1 MYNNIKM
8 FVMLILLLLMTVTP
22 LVTLLSQESGY
33 FEDLE
38 VVGFEEPYTKLIV
51 LYYGTEMP
59 IIVDENTLLKG
70 ADKKKIPADKIAGGT
85 VITKLEYELVGS
97 DYKAKEVLTNISSD
111 GSMKI
116 EGLYEGMEEDIVVI
130 DGYKVKLMP
139 GVKPVGK
146 KGWGSKKCDCKGL
159 VVPNFQTPLTPPGSF
174 FVTISGKMKGDGII
188 YAEEVELCRN
198 TFGKPERELLSSVN
212 GNLTDGTSALSNIPS
227 ELASVNMS
235 LYNGEIKVGQYSY
248 KLTDDIE
255 LQGYVNKVGY
265 RVLPSRLKKKQAE
278 QGPVYYRFYVI
289 DDPVPNAFAFP
300 NGMIF
305 VHTGLLEIMENEAQ
319 LAAVLGHEIAHVTH
333 EHGRERYETNK
344 LVGAVGDLAGTLVGE
359 SLQDKLATLAP
370 DASPDVVNSMVQ
382 LSSAISPAAISNV
395 VKRQPKMEAQADRVG
410 LHYASEAGY
419 DIREA
424 ARFWDKM
431 ASLTGDQSFQS
442 KITNDLLGSLKSA
455 RLDFSNGNLTA
466 QLSGVGGDLLAKQ
479 ILDTIYTS
487 HPKAKSRSRNI
498 SKLVGTVYQND
509 DVDRLRVREKEYRE
523 AVGL

>member
-1 MYNNIKM
+1 MYKNVERLLISM
-8 FVMLILLLLMTVTP
+8 LMLGVMTIPQAT
-22 LVTLLSQESGY
+22 LVGQESGF

-38 VVGFEEPYTKLIV
+38 VVSFDKPFTKLTV
-51 LYYGTEMP
+51 LYYGTELP
-59 IIVDENTLLKG
+59 IIVDEDTKIKG
-70 ADKKKIPADKIAGGT
+70 ADKKKMPAEKVVEGT
-85 VITKLEYELVGS
+85 IIERLDYELAGS
-97 DYKAKEVLTNISSD
+97 QYKATEVQTNVSSD

-116 EGLYEGMEEDIVVI
+116 EGLYEGMEGDIVVI
-130 DGYKVKLMP
+130 DGYKVKLAP
-139 GVKPVGK
+139 GVKPEGK
-146 KGWGSKKCDCKGL
+146 KGFGSKKCACKGL
-159 VVPNFQTPLTPPGSF
+159 VVPDFKTPLTPPGSF
-174 FVTISGKMKGDGII
+174 FVTINGKMKDDGII
-188 YAEEVELCRN
+188 YAEEAELCRN
-198 TFGKPERELLSSVN
+198 TFGNAERELLNSVN
-212 GNLTDGTSALSNIPS
+212 GNLTDGTSALANIPS

-319 LAAVLGHEIAHVTH
+319 LAVVLGHEIAHVTH
-333 EHGRERYETNK
+333 EHGRERYETNT
-344 LVGAVGDLAGTLVGE
+344 LVGAVGELAGSFMGE
-359 SLQDKLATLAP
+359 SLQDKFATFAP
-370 DASPDVVNSMVQ
+370 NASSEVVNSMVQ
-382 LSSAISPAAISNV
+382 LSGAITPAAISNV

-410 LHYASEAGY
+410 LHYAAEAGY

-424 ARFWDKM
+424 TRFWDKM
-431 ASLTGDQSFQS
+431 ASLAGDQSFQS
-442 KITNDLLGSLKSA
+442 KITNDLLGSLASA
-455 RLDFSNGNLTA
+455 RLDFSNGDLTA

-498 SKLVGTVYQND
+498 NKLVGTVYQND
-509 DVDRLRVREKEYRE
+509 DFDRLRVREEEYRE
-523 AVGL
+523 AVGF

>member
-1 MYNNIKM
+1 MRTRSKRNFTPVTIV
-8 FVMLILLLLMTVTP
+8 FILAVSFSA
-22 LVTLLSQESGY
+22 LVGQETGF
-33 FEDLE
+33 FEDME
-38 VVGFEEPYTKLIV
+38 VVRFEKPFIELNV
-51 LYYGTEMP
+51 LYYGTELP
-59 IIVDENTLLKG
+59 IIIGKNTNIKG
-70 ADKKKIPADKIAGGT
+70 ADKKNVPADELVEGT
-85 VITKLEYELVGS
+85 IIERLDYKLVGS
-97 DYKAKEVLTNISSD
+97 QYQATEIQTNISSD
-111 GSMKI
+111 GTIKI
-116 EGLYEGMEEDIVVI
+116 EGLYEGIDDEIAVI
-130 DGYKVKLMP
+130 DGYKVKLEP
-139 GVKPVGK
+139 GVKPEGK
-146 KGWGSKKCDCKGL
+146 KGWGSKKCKCKGL
-159 VVPNFQTPLTPPGSF
+159 VVPNFKTPLTPPGAF
-174 FVTISGKMKGDGII
+174 FITITGKMKDDGII
-188 YAEEVELCRN
+188 YAEEAELCRN
-198 TFGKPERELLSSVN
+198 TFGQPEKELLSSVN
-212 GNLTDGTSALSNIPS
+212 GHLTDRTNALSDIPS
-227 ELASVNMS
+227 ELASLNMN

-305 VHTGLLEIMENEAQ
+305 VHTGLLEVMENEAQ

-344 LVGAVGDLAGTLVGE
+344 LVDAVEGLAESVVGE
-359 SLQDKLATLAP
+359 SLQEKLATLAP
-370 DASPDVVNSMVQ
+370 DASPDMVNSMFQ
-382 LSSAISPAAISNV
+382 LSNAITPAAISNV

-410 LHYASEAGY
+410 LYYAAEAGY

-424 ARFWDKM
+424 AKFWDKM
-431 ASLTGDQSFQS
+431 ASLAGDQSFQAR
-442 KITNDLLGSLKSA
+442 ITNDLLGSLRSA

-487 HPKAKSRSRNI
+487 HPKAKSRSRNV

-523 AVGL
+523 AMGL

>member
-1 MYNNIKM
+1 MHKNGKGI
-8 FVMLILLLLMTVTP
+8 LIYTIMSLMVLTSFSRLLG
-22 LVTLLSQESGY
+22 QDSGY

-38 VVGFEEPYTKLIV
+38 VVSFEEPYTNLVV

-59 IIVDENTLLKG
+59 ILVDENTQIKG
-70 ADKKKIPADKIAGGT
+70 ADKKRVTLDKVVEGT
-85 VITKLEYELVGS
+85 IIERLGYKLVGNQ
-97 DYKAKEVLTNISSD
+97 YQATEVQTNISSD
-111 GSMKI
+111 GSMSIKGLF
-116 EGLYEGMEEDIVVI
+116 EGANGDIVII
-130 DGYKVKLMP
+130 DGYKVKLKP
-139 GVKPVGK
+139 GVKPEGK
-146 KGWGSKKCDCKGL
+146 RGIGSKKCECKGL
-159 VVPNFQTPLTPPGSF
+159 VVPNFKTPLTPPGAF
-174 FVTISGKMKGDGII
+174 FVSIEGEMKEDGIL
-188 YAEEVELCRN
+188 YAEEAELCRN
-198 TFGKPERELLSSVN
+198 TFGQPERELLNAVN
-212 GNLTDGTSALSNIPS
+212 GNLTDGTQALSNIPA
-227 ELASVNMS
+227 ELASINMS

-255 LQGYVNKVGY
+255 LQGYINKVGY
-265 RVLPSRLKKKQAE
+265 RVLPARLKKKQAE

-305 VHTGLLEIMENEAQ
+305 VHTGLLDIMENEAQ

-344 LVGAVGDLAGTLVGE
+344 LVGTLGDIAGSLAGE
-359 SLQDKLATLAP
+359 SLQETFANLAP
-370 DASPDVVNSMVQ
+370 DASSEIVNSMVEV
-382 LSSAISPAAISNV
+382 SNAITPAAISNI

-410 LHYASEAGY
+410 LHYAAEAGY

-509 DVDRLRVREKEYRE
+509 DVDRMRVREKEYRE